1 MSAFKVKVPNFE
13 GPLDLLLFFIRRD
26 ELDIYDIPIAYITQE
41 FLNYV
46 HLMQRLDLE
55 LAGEFIVMAS
65 TLMQI
70 KARMLLPRLPTEE
83 GLEDELDPR
92 AELTKRL
99 LEYKRFKESA
109 LEMGNMELEQRK
121 RYYRQ
126 LFKHDVRLKSDF
138 NEENSLQDVT
148 IFHLIKAFQ
157 KALVNIPKKVVHNI
171 RRVPYTIEEQGLLLI
186 ENFGER
192 QQYSFVEIIRN
203 AQEKIQVV
211 VTFIA
216 LLELIRSGRVRV
228 EMRND
233 FNDIL
238 LIKTEHIYEQGQT

>member
-41 FLNYV
+41 FNSYV
-46 HLMQRLDLE
+46 HIMHKLDLE
-55 LAGEFIVMAS
+55 LAGEFIVMAA

-70 KARMLLPRLPTEE
+70 KARMLLPKLPTEE

-99 LEYKRFKESA
+99 LEYKRFKETA
-109 LEMGNMELEQRK
+109 HEMGDMELEQRQ
-121 RYYRQ
+121 RFYRK
-126 LFKHDVRLKSDF
+126 LFKHDNKKAVV
-138 NEENSLQDVT
+138 EEDENVLQDVT

-157 KALVNIPKKVVHNI
+157 KALMNMPKKVVHSI
-171 RRVPYTIEEQGLLLI
+171 RRIPYSIEDQGVFLI
-186 ENFGER
+186 QNFKGR
-192 QQYSFVEIIRN
+192 PSYSFTEVMLAAE
-203 AQEKIQVV
+203 EKIQIV

-216 LLELIRSGRVRV
+216 LLELIRSGKVV
-228 EMRND
+228 VDMKED
-233 FNDIL
+233 FNDIS
-238 LIKTEHIYEQGQT
+238 IIRQEHS